1 MKGGVINAYIYYSLE
16 TEDFLWK
23 GYYTPLKR
31 HKNANC
37 LIFNIK

>member
-31 HKNANC
+31 HKKC
-37 LIFNIK
+37 QLFDF